1 MLNSVDDVIE
11 ALGGTGATASLA
23 GVGASAV
30 SMWSK
35 RGEFPAEYFV
45 LFRDALAALGKQVDP
60 SVFRFKEPA
69 PEEVRT

>member
-11 ALGGTGATASLA
+11 ALGGTGTTAALA
-23 GVGASAV
+23 GVGTSAV

-45 LFRDALAALGKQVDP
+45 LFRDALAALGKEVDP
-60 SVFRFKEPA
+60 SVFRFKEPVEA
-69 PEEVRT
+69 EARA